1 MAAAQHRQ
9 ELDVL
14 VESLVATANKAHEAG
29 VGNQVYVNSFCQGY
43 SKTIK
48 LLEEI
53 DPAQDPAP
61 QLALKLMLA
70 MLSKQS
76 SAVWEKSLPHRGDVC
91 SRHSAPLPCI
101 LAKLPTPSRSTV
113 CFPGTRL
120 MEVRDLRGNAVGWT
134 IPGTQAQEFNA
145 CIDSQ
150 SSPCQHSAH
159 TVHLGL
165 PTGSEGYFESNAAG
179 WNSMAQDVH
188 YQDYSPCPRS
198 PRKRSVTVIN
208 PRTGEKLVIS
218 SVAPF
223 SWRHSNRLRIFNPKT
238 GEEILP
244 DNILGKG
251 QSRQRNSEQAG
262 RLSTGSV
269 PTSARQRRQSV
280 AGGAIKE
287 GSCWALEP
295 ASGGYWDWPLSRQ
308 EKKDRVLLLSQ
319 LELLSQI
326 DELQA
331 RP

>member
-1 MAAAQHRQ
+1 MAAAQRRQ

-14 VESLVATANKAHEAG
+14 VESLLATANKAHEAG
-29 VGNQVYVNSFCQGY
+29 VQKQEHVSSFCQGY
-43 SKTIK
+43 SKTMR
-48 LLEEI
+48 LLQEI
-53 DPAQDPAP
+53 DPAQEPAP
-61 QLALKLMLA
+61 KLALKLMLT

-76 SAVWEKSLPHRGDVC
+76 SVWEKSSPTRGDKETC
-91 SRHSAPLPCI
+91 HSVPLPGI
-101 LAKLPTPSRSTV
+101 LANLPTPSRSTV

-120 MEVRDLRGNAVGWT
+120 QEVRDLRGNAVGWT
-134 IPGTQAQEFNA
+134 IPGVQAQEFNA
-145 CIDSQ
+145 CIDSR
-150 SSPCQHSAH
+150 SSPSQHSAH
-159 TVHLGL
+159 TLHLGL
-165 PTGSEGYFESNAAG
+165 PTGAEGYFESNAAG
-179 WNSMAQDVH
+179 WSCMAPDVH
-188 YQDYSPCPRS
+188 YQDYSPRPQS
-198 PRKRSVTVIN
+198 PRKRNVTVIN

-223 SWRHSNRLRIFNPKT
+223 SWRHSNRLRILNPKT

-244 DNILGKG
+244 DDIIGKG
-251 QSRQRNSEQAG
+251 QSHQRNSQQAG
-262 RLSTGSV
+262 RLSAGSV
-269 PTSARQRRQSV
+269 PMSARQRRQSV
-280 AGGAIKE
+280 AGGAIKD